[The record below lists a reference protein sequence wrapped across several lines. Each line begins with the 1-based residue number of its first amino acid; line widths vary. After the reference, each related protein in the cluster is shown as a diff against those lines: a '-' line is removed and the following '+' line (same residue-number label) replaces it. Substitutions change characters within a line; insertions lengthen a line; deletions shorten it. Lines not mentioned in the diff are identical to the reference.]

1 LILYLYFFGN
11 INSLKKLKN
20 KKKKNNNLSIN
31 NKNKVNYDIVILY
44 YYSDY
49 YKNRKL
55 RKEIVKFEIPNNIE
69 KGKYVVEI
77 YAIDSFNNVSNQI
90 IRVIDI

>member
-1 LILYLYFFGN
+1 M
-11 INSLKKLKN
+11 
-20 KKKKNNNLSIN
+20 KKKNNNLFIN
-31 NKNKVNYDIVILY
+31 DKNKNKANNDIIILY

-55 RKEIVKFEIPNNIE
+55 RKEIVKFELPNNIE
-69 KGKYVVEI
+69 KGKYVVKI
-77 YAIDSFNNVSNQI
+77 YAIDSFNNISNPI